1 MKDNIKAGEPNRD
14 PITGAPGAHPVGV
27 GAGAAA
33 GGAAGAAAGT
43 MVGGPVGTVI
53 GAVVGAV
60 AGGLA
65 GKGVAEMVDPTVET
79 AYWKDAHKAQP
90 YYTDDRGYDMYEP
103 AYRTGW
109 EGRSRYDGKQFDEVE
124 DELAADYRRYAGSRP
139 NAASWD
145 DVRPATRAAW
155 DRVDSR
161 VQAATRN

>member
-1 MKDNIKAGEPNRD
+1 MKDNLNAGSPNRD

-43 MVGGPVGTVI
+43 AIGGPVGTVV

-65 GKGVAEMVDPTVET
+65 GKGVAEMVDPTVES
-79 AYWKDAHKAQP
+79 AYWRDAHKEQP
-90 YYTDDRGYDMYEP
+90 FYTEGREFDVYEP

-109 EGRSRYDGKQFDEVE
+109 EGRTRYDGKKFDDVE
-124 DELAADYRRYAGSRP
+124 DELAADYRRYTTNGDVT
-139 NAASWD
+139 WE

-155 DRVDSR
+155 DRVDAR

>member
-1 MKDNIKAGEPNRD
+1 MRETPKTGEPNRD

-33 GGAAGAAAGT
+33 GGAAGAVAGT
-43 MVGGPVGTVI
+43 AIGGPVG
-53 GAVVGAV
+53 AVVGGVAGAI

-79 AYWKDAHKAQP
+79 AYWKETYVSQP
-90 YYTDDRGYDMYEP
+90 YYVDGRDWTYYEP

-109 EGRSRYDGKQFDEVE
+109 EGRTVYDTHTFEDVE
-124 DELAADYRRYAGSRP
+124 DELEANYRRYSNSDDIP
-139 NAASWD
+139 WD

-155 DRVDSR
+155 DRVDAR
-161 VQAATRN
+161 VRSATGN

>member
-1 MKDNIKAGEPNRD
+1 MRETPKTGEPNRD
-14 PITGAPGAHPVGV
+14 PITGAPGAHPIGV

-43 MVGGPVGTVI
+43 AIGGPVGTVV

-79 AYWKDAHKAQP
+79 TYWKETYRNEP
-90 YYTDDRGYDMYEP
+90 YYTSGREYDFYEP

-109 EGRSRYDGKQFDEVE
+109 EGRTRYGGKFEDVE
-124 DELAADYRRYAGSRP
+124 DDLAADYRRIANR
-139 NAASWD
+139 ADAQWD
-145 DVRPATRAAW
+145 DAKDAARAAW
-155 DRVDSR
+155 DRIDARARS
-161 VQAATRN
+161 ATGN

>member
-1 MKDNIKAGEPNRD
+1 MKDNYKAGEPNRD

-43 MVGGPVGTVI
+43 AIGGPAGTVI

-79 AYWKDAHKAQP
+79 AYWRETYEAQP
-90 YYTDDRGYDMYEP
+90 YYSEGRDYDFYEP

-109 EGRSRYDGKQFDEVE
+109 EGRTRYDGKKFEEVE
-124 DELAADYRRYAGSRP
+124 SDLAADYQRYSNNRKDV
-139 NAASWD
+139 SWD

-155 DRVDSR
+155 DRIDAR
-161 VQAATRN
+161 VRAATGN